1 MKAVYETP
9 RVSFEA
15 FAANNAV
22 SACRGSFDCVLG
34 DGKNMP
40 WEDYDNHG
48 KEDQPDF
55 TRVLASS
62 VGFNNC
68 STQAGFADYVNYG
81 AGDNSANDTETTD
94 DNITN
99 WYVNGPYGMDVSDA
113 YSERNAR
120 KDSFMGWLYISLT
133 GNGYSTDGWGF
144 VKTRYGKKLDFKP
157 NTSIWHAWLAPVFRT
172 KATSV

>member
-22 SACRGSFDCVLG
+22 SACRGSFDCVMG
-34 DGKNMP
+34 DGLTMP
-40 WEDYDNHG
+40 WEDKDDHG
-48 KEDQPDF
+48 KEDQPDL
-55 TRVLASS
+55 TNVLASS

-68 STQAGFADYVNYG
+68 STQAGFADYINYG
-81 AGDNSANDTETTD
+81 AGDNSANDTETTN

-99 WYVNGPYGMDVSDA
+99 YLVNGPFWMDVSDA

-133 GNGYSTDGWGF
+133 GNGYSTTGWKL
-144 VKTRYGKKLDFKP
+144 VPTRQGKKLSFTYS
-157 NTSIWHAWLAPVFRT
+157 NSIWHAWLAPVFRT
-172 KATSV
+172 EAASY